1 MRHLLLF
8 NRVAPTTENP
18 VARKA
23 TNLLVPLI
31 SGAKSSEFACPTDKS

>member
-1 MRHLLLF
+1 MKHLLLF
-8 NRVAPTTENP
+8 NGVAPTTENQ

-23 TNLLVPLI
+23 TNLPVPPI